1 MRGRW
6 RPRRRSILTSLTL
19 RLGGP
24 SRFFLRIRFQLLGA
38 LIVGVLLPVLL
49 APTGSLSGNFVS
61 YAAAQTLRNS
71 VFACFAAI
79 VVGFYFH
86 RRLAIF
92 PGVNAGF
99 YILPTFTATY
109 AAAMLILFF
118 LRIDYSRFQLL
129 ASFLTTLAWFFAITL
144 VVRRYETYRMAI
156 VPGGE
161 ADRVQALEGVEW
173 VRLSRPEREVDGV
186 HGLVADLRADM
197 PDEWERLIADT
208 ALRGIPVFH
217 LKQVTESL
225 TGRTEIEHL
234 SENTLGSLNPNQAY
248 LKLKQWADW
257 VAALVMLVVLA
268 PLLLLVALAIRLD
281 SPGPALFRQ
290 QRMGYRGE
298 VFRVCKFRT
307 MRQEAPAGEG
317 EVARRAAM
325 TRDNDERITA
335 LGRFLRR
342 SRIDELP
349 QLYNILRGEMSW
361 IGPRPEAL
369 VLSQWYEKELP
380 FYRYRHIVRPG
391 ITGWA
396 QINQGHVAEKDEV
409 LEKLHYDFYYIKNF
423 SPWLDLLIVLKTI
436 STMLTGFGAR

>member
-1 MRGRW
+1 
-6 RPRRRSILTSLTL
+6 L
-19 RLGGP
+19 RLGGQA
-24 SRFFLRIRFQLLGA
+24 RFFMRVRVQLLGA
-38 LIVGVLLPVLL
+38 LVAGVLLPILL
-49 APTGSLSGNFVS
+49 APTGGIVG
-61 YAAAQTLRNS
+61 YAAAQTLQNS
-71 VFACFAAI
+71 ALASLAAI
-79 VVGFYFH
+79 LVGFYFH

-99 YILPTFTATY
+99 YILPTFAATY
-109 AAAMLILFF
+109 SIAVLLLFF
-118 LRIDYSRFQLL
+118 LRLDYSRFHLL
-129 ASFLTTLAWFFAITL
+129 ASFLLTLSWFFAVTL
-144 VVRRYETYRMAI
+144 VLRRYETYRMAI

-161 ADRVQALEGVEW
+161 ADRVEALEGVEW
-173 VRLSRPEREVDGV
+173 VRLSRPDREVTDV
-186 HGLVADLRADM
+186 HGLVADLRADV
-197 PDEWERLIADT
+197 PDEWDRLIADT
-208 ALRGIPVFH
+208 ALKGIPVFH

-248 LKLKQWADW
+248 LKIKQWADW
-257 VAALVMLVVLA
+257 LAALA
-268 PLLLLVALAIRLD
+268 ALLLLSPLLAVVAIAIRLD
-281 SPGPALFRQ
+281 SPGPAIFRQ
-290 QRMGYRGE
+290 ERMGYRGE

-307 MRQEAPAGEG
+307 MRQAAPSADGEA
-317 EVARRAAM
+317 ARKAAM
-325 TRDNDERITA
+325 TRDNDDRITS

-349 QLYNILRGEMSW
+349 QLYNVLCGEMSW

-369 VLSQWYEKELP
+369 VLSRWYEKELP

-423 SPWLDLLIVLKTI
+423 SPWLDLLIILKTI
-436 STMLTGFGAR
+436 GTMLTGFGAR

>member
-1 MRGRW
+1 M
-6 RPRRRSILTSLTL
+6 L
-19 RLGGP
+19 
-24 SRFFLRIRFQLLGA
+24 
-38 LIVGVLLPVLL
+38 GVLFPVLISPVAHFGML
-49 APTGSLSGNFVS
+49 PGS
-61 YAAAQTLRNS
+61 QTLQNS
-71 VFACFAAI
+71 LLASCLAI

-99 YILPTFTATY
+99 YILPTFATTY
-109 AAAMLILFF
+109 ALAVLVLFF
-118 LRIDYSRFQLL
+118 LRLDYSRFHLL
-129 ASFLTTLAWFFAITL
+129 ASFLLTLSWFFTISL
-144 VVRRYETYRMAI
+144 VVRRFETYRMAV

-161 ADRVQALEGVEW
+161 ADRLRALDGVEW
-173 VRLSRPEREVDGV
+173 IRLTRPDRDVRDV
-186 HGLVADLRADM
+186 HGLVADLRADI
-197 PDEWERLIADT
+197 PDEWERVVADT

-248 LKLKQWADW
+248 LKIKQLGDLL
-257 VAALVMLVVLA
+257 AALAALIVLS
-268 PLLLLVALAIRLD
+268 PLLLIVALAIKLD

-290 QRMGYRGE
+290 ERMGYRGE
-298 VFRVCKFRT
+298 VFKVCKFRT
-307 MRQEAPAGEG
+307 MRQAMAARDGED
-317 EVARRAAM
+317 ARKAAM
-325 TRDNDERITA
+325 TRENDDRITR

-342 SRIDELP
+342 SRLDELP
-349 QLYNILRGEMSW
+349 QIYNILCGEMSW

-369 VLSQWYEKELP
+369 VLSRWYEKELP

-396 QINQGHVAEKDEV
+396 QVNQGHVADADAV

-423 SPWLDLLIVLKTI
+423 SPWLDLLIVLRTI
-436 STMLTGFGAR
+436 STVLTGFGAR